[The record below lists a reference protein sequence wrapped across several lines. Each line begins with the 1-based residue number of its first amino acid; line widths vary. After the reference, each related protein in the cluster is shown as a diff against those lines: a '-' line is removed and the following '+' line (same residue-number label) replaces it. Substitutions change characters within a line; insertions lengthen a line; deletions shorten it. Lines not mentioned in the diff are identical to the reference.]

1 MYSALR
7 LAVQIEK
14 RLYASIIFIMRDV
27 LCIIILWWCGHKR
40 PRKGTARK
48 LLDVAVPKC
57 GPFFLRHEIS
67 KF

>member
-1 MYSALR
+1 MKELNVFSLVTRCANR
-7 LAVQIEK
+7 K

-27 LCIIILWWCGHKR
+27 LCILILWWCGHKR

-57 GPFFLRHEIS
+57 GPFFS
-67 KF
+67 